1 MLKCILTAQART
13 KCVSAFWAQS
23 GPWHFFCLHS
33 YALTCKSLYMLHIE
47 FYNVVQVYSILI
59 KLINGGN
66 LYKSC

>member
-1 MLKCILTAQART
+1 M
-13 KCVSAFWAQS
+13 CVGVLGSIWAVAF
-23 GPWHFFCLHS
+23 FLHS